1 MSHELVTNLIGVLE
15 EQAHAFGRLRDAMT
29 KTRGA
34 FTSLGA
40 RRLQAAIEDL
50 HEHALKLAKLES
62 GRGKIVDG
70 LRQALGLE
78 GAAQVSRIAP
88 RLPASLARPLQQAA
102 GTAAAAARRLRTEC
116 EVGTHLL
123 RLSEDANAGIIESL
137 LGLNHG
143 CNAFYDCNARSKSAD
158 MPGGNLISGTA

>member
-1 MSHELVTNLIGVLE
+1 MSHELVINLIGVLE
-15 EQAHAFGRLRDAMT
+15 QQARALDGLHDAMA

-50 HEHALKLAKLES
+50 DEHALKLAELES
-62 GRGKIVDG
+62 ERSKIVDG

-88 RLPASLARPLQQAA
+88 RLPGNLARSLQHAA
-102 GTAAAAARRLRTEC
+102 GTAAEAARRLRIQC

-123 RLSEDANAGIIESL
+123 RLSEEANAGIIEAL

-143 CNAFYDCNARSKSAD
+143 CNAFYDCNARFKSTD